1 MLNPKDLGLFSS
13 PPMQKSTIRLVLGL
27 HVFLAGIVWFLLSH
41 EDYAWA
47 IIVVGAL
54 IAFSGGFK
62 LSAPEGKNV

>member
-13 PPMQKSTIRLVLGL
+13 PPMKKSTIRLVLGL
-27 HVFLAGIVWFLLSH
+27 HVFLAGIIWQLLSH

-47 IIVVGAL
+47 IIAGGAL
-54 IAFSGGFK
+54 IGFSGGFK